1 MSPTKKIAILSDFP
15 LHVLPEGSFSAPAGH
30 YATWLPQLA
39 RAFEEEKEF
48 EFHWVALNSGVR
60 KHKTVKA
67 WNQNFHILPTER
79 RGRATTLFWADRG
92 KIQKKLREIN
102 PRVVHG
108 WGNEDIWG
116 WAATFSG
123 FPNLFSLQGLLSEY
137 AKLGGVGL
145 RNRLMAWMETRVLK
159 KAEII
164 TTESPWARAL
174 VEKKTDRSDVRIVEY
189 GVPNEFFE
197 AEPSA
202 DAQNPYAIMVG
213 TADYRKGIDF
223 AVQLFSRPELRKHQ
237 LKIVGGVASFGE
249 VWKRNSPANVSWLGR
264 KPQAEIIQ
272 LMSKA
277 SCLVLPTRGD
287 TGPTVAKE
295 ARVIGLPIVASPHGG
310 HVQYV
315 KSEINGFVCSL
326 DAPEEWSRAI
336 QHLFNNPAQ
345 AKAMGLA
352 ERNAHREL
360 LKPERT
366 AASFLALYRERI
378 AEYSAGNG
386 ER

>member
-1 MSPTKKIAILSDFP
+1 VSPTKKIAILSDFP
-15 LHVLPEGSFSAPAGH
+15 LHLLPEGSFSAPAGH

-60 KHKTVKA
+60 KHQIVQA
-67 WNQNFHILPTER
+67 WNQKFHIVPTEK
-79 RGRATTLFWADRG
+79 RGRATTLFWEDRR

-102 PRVVHG
+102 PRLVHG

-145 RNRLMAWMETRVLK
+145 RNRLMAWIETRVLK

-164 TTESPWARAL
+164 TTESPWARVL
-174 VEKKTDRSDVRIVEY
+174 VEKKTGRSDVRIVEY

-197 AEPSA
+197 AEPSP
-202 DAQNPYAIMVG
+202 DARNPYAIMVG

-223 AVQLFSRPELRKHQ
+223 AVQLFSRPELRQHQ
-237 LKIVGGVASFGE
+237 LKIVGGVTSFGQI
-249 VWKRNSPANVSWLGR
+249 WKRKSPTNVNWLGR
-264 KPQAEIIQ
+264 KTQAEIIQ

-295 ARVIGLPIVASPHGG
+295 ARVIGLPIVASPNGG

-315 KSEINGFVCSL
+315 KSEINGFVSCL
-326 DAPEEWSRAI
+326 ETPEAWSRAI

-352 ERNAHREL
+352 ERNTHREL

-366 AASFLALYRERI
+366 AASFLDLYRERI

>member
-15 LHVLPEGSFSAPAGH
+15 LHVLPEGSFPAPAGH

-39 RAFEEEKEF
+39 RAFEKEKEL

-60 KHKTVKA
+60 KHQLVQA

-79 RGRATTLFWADRG
+79 RGRAATLFWADRRT
-92 KIQKKLREIN
+92 IQKKLREIN
-102 PRVVHG
+102 PCLVHG

-123 FPNLFSLQGLLSEY
+123 LPNLFSLQGLLSEY
-137 AKLGGVGL
+137 AKLGKVGL
-145 RNRLMAWMETRVLK
+145 RDRMMAWMETRVLK

-174 VEKKTDRSDVRIVEY
+174 VEKKTGRSDVRVVEY

-197 AEPSA
+197 AEPSP
-202 DAQNPYAIMVG
+202 DAENPYAIMVG

-223 AVQLFSRPELRKHQ
+223 AIQLFSRPELRQYQ
-237 LKIVGGVASFGE
+237 LKIVGGVTSFGE
-249 VWKRNSPANVSWLGR
+249 VWKRNSPANVNWLGR
-264 KPQAEIIQ
+264 KTQAEIIQ

-315 KSEINGFVCSL
+315 KSEINGFVFSL
-326 DAPEEWSRAI
+326 DTREAWSRAI
-336 QHLFNNPAQ
+336 RHLFDNPAQ

-352 ERNAHREL
+352 DRLMHREL

>member
-30 YATWLPQLA
+30 YATWLPQLS
-39 RAFEEEKEF
+39 RAFKEEKEF

-60 KHKTVKA
+60 KHQIVQA
-67 WNQNFHILPTER
+67 WNQKFHIVPTGK
-79 RGRATTLFWADRG
+79 RGRATTLFWEDRR

-102 PRVVHG
+102 PRLVHG

-145 RNRLMAWMETRVLK
+145 RNRLMAWIETRVLK

-164 TTESPWARAL
+164 TTESPWARVL
-174 VEKKTDRSDVRIVEY
+174 VEKKTGRSDVRIVEY

-197 AEPSA
+197 AEPSP
-202 DAQNPYAIMVG
+202 DARNPYAIMVG

-223 AVQLFSRPELRKHQ
+223 AVQLFSRPELRQHQ
-237 LKIVGGVASFGE
+237 LKIVGGVTSFGE
-249 VWKRNSPANVSWLGR
+249 IWKRNSPTNVNWLGR
-264 KPQAEIIQ
+264 KTQAEIIQ

-295 ARVIGLPIVASPHGG
+295 ARVIGLPIVASPNGG

-315 KSEINGFVCSL
+315 KSEINGFVSSL
-326 DAPEEWSRAI
+326 ETPEAWSRAI

-352 ERNAHREL
+352 ERNTHREL

-366 AASFLALYRERI
+366 AASFLDLYRERI